1 VAKLYRRAPV
11 DSPSF
16 EHGTFWVHPGQRD
29 NLDQLAEI
37 EAGTRVLSPHRN
49 YVADVPPPDGT
60 PGADPEILRHEVDH
74 LLGLVERVP
83 TDKALPQLRDG
94 ISRETEEVAG
104 LNPGLQWLELT
115 AGGASWAL
123 VYMGNEELPAV
134 PCD

>member
-1 VAKLYRRAPV
+1 MAKLYRRAPV

-16 EHGTFWVHPGQRD
+16 GHGTLWVHPGQRD

-37 EAGTRVLSPHRN
+37 EAGTPVLPPHRN
-49 YVADVPPPDGT
+49 YVAEVAAPDL
-60 PGADPEILRHEVDH
+60 ILSHKVDH

-94 ISRETEEVAG
+94 ISREAEEVAA

-115 AGGASWAL
+115 RHGGSWAL
-123 VYMGNEELPAV
+123 VYMGDKTLDARPV
-134 PCD
+134 PD